1 MGHLQKASAASMGP
15 NLWFDGDF
23 GDKRDCYQP
32 GTLTK
37 SSQME
42 LPRVWL
48 EPSIC
53 QDEVA
58 APNRNPAGTLGETS
72 LAKAVYLVIAQA

>member
-1 MGHLQKASAASMGP
+1 
-15 NLWFDGDF
+15 
-23 GDKRDCYQP
+23 
-32 GTLTK
+32 
-37 SSQME
+37 ME

-58 APNRNPAGTLGETS
+58 APNRNPAGILEETS
-72 LAKAVYLVIAQA
+72 LAKAVYLVIEQA

>member
-1 MGHLQKASAASMGP
+1 MARSTIA
-15 NLWFDGDF
+15 
-23 GDKRDCYQP
+23 P

-37 SSQME
+37 SSQIE
-42 LPRVWL
+42 LPLEWL

-58 APNRNPAGTLGETS
+58 APNKNPAGTLEETS
-72 LAKAVYLVIAQA
+72 LAKAVYLVIEQA